1 MFRNQTGNLCT
12 NAETI
17 AERIKGASDEEVEAM
32 EKRKVILHKGLDSL
46 SARVQSL
53 PERERN
59 AAFSLLYKELTDI
72 VSSFHFS
79 LEVSASRE
87 KYRNAMTHEEK
98 EEALRELRTR
108 FQDWAMLYDI
118 V

>member
-1 MFRNQTGNLCT
+1 MFRNQTGNYCT
-12 NAETI
+12 DAETI
-17 AERIKGASDEEVEAM
+17 AERIKGASDEEIKAM

-46 SARVQSL
+46 STKVRSL

-72 VSSFHFS
+72 VSSFHFF
-79 LEVSASRE
+79 LEVSTSRE
-87 KYRNAMTHEEK
+87 KYRNAKTCEEK
-98 EEALRELRTR
+98 EKALRELRTR